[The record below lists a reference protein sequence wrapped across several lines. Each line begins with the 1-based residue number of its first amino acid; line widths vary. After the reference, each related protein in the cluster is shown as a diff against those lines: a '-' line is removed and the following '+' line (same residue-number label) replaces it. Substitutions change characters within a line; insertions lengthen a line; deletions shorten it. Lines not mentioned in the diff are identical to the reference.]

1 MRWRTCPTQ
10 LGRLALAAGFL
21 ALFTGPGSAADVAYC
36 VTCGSPHQTY
46 VCRVTGQSS
55 RPSDAL
61 KLYCIVRTAKEG
73 KHASCAAQRADS
85 SCAGIEK
92 VYSYDGPAMA
102 PDIAAEPKVHKLQER
117 IAREQQ
123 AFEKPKG
130 SAPKSLVE
138 LGGRAYSASRDRWRR
153 IGGANEAEAP
163 QTTLP
168 PETQSTA
175 APRQSESLSLQAAP
189 WMEAPAPPPAQA
201 TTASSEPSASRA
213 QRMGSAVGG
222 FTRKSWRCMRSL
234 FRNCS
239 EPEPDALQ

>member
-1 MRWRTCPTQ
+1 MRRRTCPRS
-10 LGRLALAAGFL
+10 LGRLAFAAGGL
-21 ALFTGPGSAADVAYC
+21 ALLTGQAAAADVAYC
-36 VTCGSPHQTY
+36 VTCDNPNQTY

-73 KHASCAAQRADS
+73 KHASCAARRADA

-92 VYSYDGPAMA
+92 VYSYDGPAIS
-102 PDIAAEPKVHKLQER
+102 PDIAEPKVHKLQEK

-130 SAPKSLVE
+130 GAPKSLVE

-153 IGGANEAEAP
+153 IGGSNEADAP
-163 QTTLP
+163 QTVLP
-168 PETQSTA
+168 PETHA
-175 APRQSESLSLQAAP
+175 APHQSESLSLQAAP
-189 WMEAPAPPPAQA
+189 QLDTPAPPPAQA
-201 TTASSEPSASRA
+201 TTASIVPSEPSANRA

-239 EPEPDALQ
+239 EPEPDAPQ

>member
-1 MRWRTCPTQ
+1 M
-10 LGRLALAAGFL
+10 
-21 ALFTGPGSAADVAYC
+21 ALFTGQAAAADVAYC
-36 VTCGSPHQTY
+36 VTCDNPNQTY

-61 KLYCIVRTAKEG
+61 KLYCVVRTAKEG
-73 KHASCAAQRADS
+73 KHASCTAQRADP

-92 VYSYDGPAMA
+92 VYSYDGPAMSPA
-102 PDIAAEPKVHKLQER
+102 DIAEPKVHKLQKK

-130 SAPKSLVE
+130 GAPKSLVE
-138 LGGRAYSASRDRWRR
+138 LGGRAYSASRDRWRK
-153 IGGANEAEAP
+153 IGGSHEAEAP

-168 PETQSTA
+168 PESQATA
-175 APRQSESLSLQAAP
+175 APHQSESLSLQAAP
-189 WMEAPAPPPAQA
+189 QMDTPAPTSAQA
-201 TTASSEPSASRA
+201 TTASIVPSEPSASRA

-234 FRNCS
+234 FRTCS